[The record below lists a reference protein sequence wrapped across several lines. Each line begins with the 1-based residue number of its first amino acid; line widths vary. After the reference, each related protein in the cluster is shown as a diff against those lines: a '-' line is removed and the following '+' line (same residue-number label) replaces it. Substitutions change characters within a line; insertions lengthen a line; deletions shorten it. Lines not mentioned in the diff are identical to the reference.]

1 MERER
6 ISIGEREKRWN
17 NEVAKKKKK
26 KLSLSVFDGDG

>member
-26 KLSLSVFDGDG
+26 LSLSVFDGDG

>member
-17 NEVAKKKKK
+17 NEVEKKKKN
-26 KLSLSVFDGDG
+26 SLSVFDGDG